1 MASIGTRENR
11 RASPPNTSTLPQ
23 CGAVAVAV
31 GVADA
36 VVFVPDAAVVL
47 VTIVVADLVLEVFV
61 AFAVEELIGFAE
73 EVLDAEPVEP
83 LLPKQDAE

>member
-1 MASIGTRENR
+1 M
-11 RASPPNTSTLPQ
+11 PLHCPQ
-23 CGAVAVAV
+23 CGAVAGAV

-36 VVFVPDAAVVL
+36 IVFVLDAAVLL
-47 VTIVVADLVLEVFV
+47 VTIAVADLVLVVLV

-73 EVLDAEPVEP
+73 EVLDAEPVEL